1 MSNPYEG
8 DSTTSVP
15 GIKGTNTTTG
25 EESDEPQTV
34 TVRSTVT
41 ETEPS
46 RTAADLRTEFDSP
59 TFVGASAASSIAIS
73 HFEEAYRARPPW
85 DIDGPQPDLA
95 RLLDAGFIQG
105 RVLDIGCGTGENA
118 LFFAS
123 RGIDVTG
130 LDASAVAITRAQA
143 KARRRG
149 LSARF
154 IQGDALQLAALGET
168 FDTVTDSGLLHV
180 FSDQEMQQ
188 VIRGIHAVLRP
199 SGRYWLMCF
208 SEHATL
214 PGPRRLTKQRIATLF
229 KDGWQIRSIEHAQ
242 FEVIAGRG
250 HDEGDKTAA
259 AWLAGIERL

>member
-1 MSNPYEG
+1 MS
-8 DSTTSVP
+8 
-15 GIKGTNTTTG
+15 K
-25 EESDEPQTV
+25 EES
-34 TVRSTVT
+34 
-41 ETEPS
+41 S

-59 TFVGASAASSIAIS
+59 NFVEASAGSSIALWR
-73 HFEEAYRARPPW
+73 FDEAYRGRPSW

-95 RLLDAGFIQG
+95 RLFDAGLIQG
-105 RVLDIGCGTGENA
+105 RVLDVGCGTGENV

-130 LDASAVAITRAQA
+130 FDASAVAITRARA

-154 IQGDALQLAALGET
+154 IQGDALQLAALEET

-180 FSDQEMQQ
+180 FSDQGMQQ

-199 SGRYWLMCF
+199 SGRYWLLCF
-208 SEHATL
+208 SEEATFL
-214 PGPRRLTKQRIATLF
+214 GPRRLTKQHIASLF

-242 FEVIAGRG
+242 FQQIVGR
-250 HDEGDKTAA
+250 DDNESCKTAA

>member
-1 MSNPYEG
+1 MRYLLNRRFTDMSEEL
-8 DSTTSVP
+8 DS
-15 GIKGTNTTTG
+15 GTG
-25 EESDEPQTV
+25 
-34 TVRSTVT
+34 
-41 ETEPS
+41 
-46 RTAADLRTEFDSP
+46 ADLRTQFDSP
-59 TFVGASAASSIAIS
+59 AFVGASAADSIAIS
-73 HFEEAYRARPPW
+73 RFDEAYRARPPW

-95 RLLDAGFIQG
+95 RLLDAGLIQG
-105 RVLDIGCGTGENA
+105 RVLDVGCGTGENA

-130 LDASAVAITRAQA
+130 LDASAVAIARAQA

-154 IQGDALQLAALGET
+154 IQGDALQLASLGET

-188 VIRGIHAVLRP
+188 VIRAIHAVLRP

-208 SEHATL
+208 NEHARF
-214 PGPRRLTKQRIATLF
+214 PGPRRRSQQRITTLF

-242 FEVIAGRG
+242 FQVIAGRG
-250 HDEGDKTAA
+250 EGEGGKTAS